1 VFHINVWLTV
11 KDPQDVPWV
20 RDHLARAAKLSRTEP
35 GCVRFEV
42 FHSEGDTRRFLLCER
57 WESKAAWETH
67 RTAEA
72 FTTIYQPHVLPRV
85 DRDPHISQLVE

>member
-1 VFHINVWLTV
+1 MFHINVWLTA
-11 KDPQDVPWV
+11 KDPQDVPSI
-20 RDHLARAAKLSRTEP
+20 REHLARACKLSRTEP

-42 FHSEGDTRRFLLCER
+42 FHSEADPKRFLLCER